1 MKINGSS
8 LNECLQ
14 QKKFKQYSATTTYS
28 HLGADKQQLLYKDQM
43 NAQFI
48 SLFLPITAKPI
59 VVANPFANLLSVCT
73 TKKLPLLV
81 GTLFCKKNVLT

>member
-1 MKINGSS
+1 
-8 LNECLQ
+8 
-14 QKKFKQYSATTTYS
+14 
-28 HLGADKQQLLYKDQM
+28 M

-81 GTLFCKKNVLT
+81 GTLFCKNNCS

>member
-1 MKINGSS
+1 
-8 LNECLQ
+8 
-14 QKKFKQYSATTTYS
+14 
-28 HLGADKQQLLYKDQM
+28 M

-81 GTLFCKKNVLT
+81 GTLFCKKKLYLTNVDIAYFDAELIYVDF